1 MKLVYQRYLDADAL
15 RLSLNRDLTS

>member
-15 RLSLNRDLTS
+15 RLSLNRHLTS